1 EPRAGAKAERA
12 GAGPPGVERAGPA
25 GVERAAA
32 EGAGGLAATADPTA
46 YNVQL
51 PAFEGSLD
59 LLLHLVQTHQ
69 LDIFDIPI
77 RFITEKY
84 LEYLTV
90 MRHLAIDVAS
100 EYLVMAAVLA
110 HIKSKMLLPEPP
122 ADQADELGGEEL
134 DPREELVRRLLEY
147 QKYKDAAA
155 RLASLGTAGQ
165 DAMPRPASEAA
176 PEGPAP
182 LAPVPV
188 FQLLDAFA
196 KLLSK
201 RKVRVS
207 HEISFDRLSITDR
220 IHELTAVF
228 RARGRR
234 LHFES
239 LFGPEASRFDLVITF
254 LALLEMSRL
263 RMARLFQSAAL
274 GQLDVEYTAE
284 IEGEEGEGEEAA
296 AEASEEPAGEEAEAD
311 AGEALAA
318 GEAAEEEADA
328 LEREG
333 EGEGD
338 EAAEDEA
345 DASEGEGEGDEAGEG
360 ESGPPSVG

>member
-1 EPRAGAKAERA
+1 MRRAELRPGAAGRA
-12 GAGPPGVERAGPA
+12 
-25 GVERAAA
+25 ERAAA
-32 EGAGGLAATADPTA
+32 AAEQAGGVATADPNA

-51 PAFEGSLD
+51 PAFEGPLD

-69 LDIFDIPI
+69 LDVFDIPI
-77 RFITEKY
+77 HFITQKY

-122 ADQADELGGEEL
+122 ADQADELSDEEL

-155 RLASLGTAGQ
+155 RLAALGTAGQ
-165 DAMPRPASEAA
+165 DALPRPASDDA

-182 LAPVPV
+182 LAPIPV

-196 KLLSK
+196 KLLSR
-201 RKVRVS
+201 RKVRVD
-207 HEISFDRLSITDR
+207 HEITFDRLSITDR
-220 IHELTAVF
+220 IHELTSVF

-234 LHFES
+234 LHFED
-239 LFGPEASRFDLVITF
+239 LFNEHASRFDLVITF

-263 RMARLFQSAAL
+263 RMARLFQNEAL
-274 GQLDVEYTAE
+274 QQLDIEYTAG
-284 IEGEEGEGEEAA
+284 I
-296 AEASEEPAGEEAEAD
+296 
-311 AGEALAA
+311 
-318 GEAAEEEADA
+318 
-328 LEREG
+328 
-333 EGEGD
+333 EGD
-338 EAAEDEA
+338 EEA
-345 DASEGEGEGDEAGEG
+345 VESEGVEP
-360 ESGPPSVG
+360 PPSSPS

>member
-1 EPRAGAKAERA
+1 MRRAEPRPGPVGRA
-12 GAGPPGVERAGPA
+12 
-25 GVERAAA
+25 ERAAA
-32 EGAGGLAATADPTA
+32 AAAAAGDQAGGAATADPNA

-51 PAFEGSLD
+51 PAFEGPLD

-69 LDIFDIPI
+69 LDILDIPI

-122 ADQADELGGEEL
+122 ADQADELSDEEL

-155 RLASLGTAGQ
+155 RLAALSSAGQ
-165 DAMPRPASEAA
+165 DALHRPSSDAA

-182 LAPVPV
+182 LAPIPV

-196 KLLSK
+196 KLLSR
-201 RKVRVS
+201 RKVRVD
-207 HEISFDRLSITDR
+207 HEITFDRLSITDR

-228 RARGRR
+228 RVRGRR
-234 LHFES
+234 LPFEA
-239 LFGPEASRFDLVITF
+239 LFGEQASRFDLVITF

-263 RMARLFQSAAL
+263 RMARLFQNEAL
-274 GQLDVEYTAE
+274 AQLDVEYTAG
-284 IEGEEGEGEEAA
+284 IEGE
-296 AEASEEPAGEEAEAD
+296 
-311 AGEALAA
+311 
-318 GEAAEEEADA
+318 
-328 LEREG
+328 
-333 EGEGD
+333 D
-338 EAAEDEA
+338 EV
-345 DASEGEGEGDEAGEG
+345 S
-360 ESGPPSVG
+360 